1 MESELQEMSR
11 VIQQLREENYRLNEE
26 ISRRIPSDSGV

>member
-11 VIQQLREENYRLNEE
+11 VIQQLREENHRLNEE
-26 ISRRIPSDSGV
+26 INRRIPSDSAV

>member
-1 MESELQEMSR
+1 MESDLQEMSR

-26 ISRRIPSDSGV
+26 ITRRVSSDSAV